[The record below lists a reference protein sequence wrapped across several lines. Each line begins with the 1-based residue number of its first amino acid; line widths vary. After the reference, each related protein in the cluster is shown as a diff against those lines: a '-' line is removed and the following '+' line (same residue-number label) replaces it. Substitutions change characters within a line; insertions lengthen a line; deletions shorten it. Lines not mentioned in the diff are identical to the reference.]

1 MTDTAE
7 TIDTCMSLT
16 IKQAKCRDLVVIPVY
31 GNS

>member
-7 TIDTCMSLT
+7 TIDKCMS